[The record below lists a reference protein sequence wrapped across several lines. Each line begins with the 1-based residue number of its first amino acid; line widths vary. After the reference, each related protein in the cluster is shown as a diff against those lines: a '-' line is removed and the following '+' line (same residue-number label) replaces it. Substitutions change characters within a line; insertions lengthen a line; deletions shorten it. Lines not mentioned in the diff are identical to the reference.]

1 MQEQPRRY
9 FSLRYRRLCLC
20 LCLRPCLRGMG
31 EYHTK
36 IQSQAGS
43 LSARSTH
50 TAQQCQV
57 KRASTGARRDGV
69 LGEVRGVRTRTPLRE
84 GMAGKGST
92 CHQKHGDDDK
102 AKDENPVAY

>member
-1 MQEQPRRY
+1 
-9 FSLRYRRLCLC
+9 
-20 LCLRPCLRGMG
+20 MG

-69 LGEVRGVRTRTPLRE
+69 LGEVRGVRTRKRETEEGHGGALPLRE